1 MAFNRTNLIALLWA
15 SYISC
20 IIAITKAIRKAMNTW
35 VEVKRYM
42 PKTVSVSEAKNQ
54 LSAVMDWAVENG
66 EDVVVESRGE
76 PKVAILSYSEYQKFI
91 VFKEQERRRLALR
104 QLEVLAE
111 QIWAQ
116 TADLSDEE
124 ADQLA
129 EEVSQET
136 IQRMVKEGKLRFQ
149 S

>member
-1 MAFNRTNLIALLWA
+1 
-15 SYISC
+15 
-20 IIAITKAIRKAMNTW
+20 MNTW

-136 IQRMVKEGKLRFQ
+136 IQRMVKEGKVRFQ

>member
-1 MAFNRTNLIALLWA
+1 
-15 SYISC
+15 
-20 IIAITKAIRKAMNTW
+20 
-35 VEVKRYM
+35 M

-54 LSAVMDWAVENG
+54 LSAVMEWAVESG
-66 EDVVVESRGE
+66 EEVVVESRGE
-76 PKVAILSYSEYQKFI
+76 PKVAILSYGEYQMFLAL
-91 VFKEQERRRLALR
+91 KEQERRRQALR

-116 TADLSDEE
+116 TADLSDQE

-129 EEVSQET
+129 EEISQET
-136 IQRMVKEGKLRFQ
+136 IQRMVKEGKVRFQ